1 MNLKALLVVTCATP
15 EQAQAD
21 DAIAYNHN
29 RGEHCVARQTRLLR
43 WRANHDGDDQRDLNG
58 CDGDGE
64 YKCPEWFTGSKGDHL
79 SVINGSENG
88 CDEGYSSNGI
98 NEPAFDKRRHQ

>member
-1 MNLKALLVVTCATP
+1 MFSCFAAARIGGLQLPAAFFSGTGSQRRQSLAHAFSRAVLMMACARNS
-15 EQAQAD
+15 EGR
-21 DAIAYNHN
+21 H
-29 RGEHCVARQTRLLR
+29 
-43 WRANHDGDDQRDLNG
+43 DQRDLNG

-88 CDEGYSSNGI
+88 CD
-98 NEPAFDKRRHQ
+98 

>member
-29 RGEHCVARQTRLLR
+29 RGEHCVARQTCLFR

-64 YKCPEWFTGSKGDHL
+64 YKCPEWFAGSKGDHL

-88 CDEGYSSNGI
+88 CD
-98 NEPAFDKRRHQ
+98 